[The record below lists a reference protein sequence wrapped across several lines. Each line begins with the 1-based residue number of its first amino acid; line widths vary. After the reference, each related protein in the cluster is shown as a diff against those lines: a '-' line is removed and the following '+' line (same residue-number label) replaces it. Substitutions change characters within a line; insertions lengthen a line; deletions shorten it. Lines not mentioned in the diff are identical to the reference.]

1 MENTVSVIV
10 PIYKVEK
17 YLKNCVDSILQ
28 QTYRHLEIILV
39 DDGSPDGC
47 PQICD
52 EYKSIDSRIVV
63 IHKQNEGVSAARN
76 AALDIATGSYIMF
89 VDGDD
94 SISPYMCENLYQ
106 LLQQDHSDA
115 AMCSVE
121 CIYEPGC
128 NIEPS
133 PIVAGGLPSG
143 TITARQ
149 ALEKTN
155 DNWLYIVMCNKLY
168 KKELF
173 DHYRFPVGKGHEDE
187 FAAHHILGQ
196 CKLISLTSERLYFY
210 LRRADSTMGQPNVF
224 KVKQLNY
231 VEALIDRY
239 RFLKE
244 SGYMD
249 LYKNTLFCCYWILYD
264 YIDRA
269 PDKKM
274 RKTAKQ
280 CVHAMFRELHRM
292 CEWKSALRLRLKY
305 YL

>member
-94 SISPYMCENLYQ
+94 SISPYMCEKLYQ

-115 AMCSVE
+115 AMC
-121 CIYEPGC
+121 
-128 NIEPS
+128 
-133 PIVAGGLPSG
+133 
-143 TITARQ
+143 
-149 ALEKTN
+149 
-155 DNWLYIVMCNKLY
+155 
-168 KKELF
+168 
-173 DHYRFPVGKGHEDE
+173 
-187 FAAHHILGQ
+187 
-196 CKLISLTSERLYFY
+196 
-210 LRRADSTMGQPNVF
+210 
-224 KVKQLNY
+224 
-231 VEALIDRY
+231 
-239 RFLKE
+239 
-244 SGYMD
+244 
-249 LYKNTLFCCYWILYD
+249 
-264 YIDRA
+264 
-269 PDKKM
+269 
-274 RKTAKQ
+274 
-280 CVHAMFRELHRM
+280 
-292 CEWKSALRLRLKY
+292 
-305 YL
+305 